1 MTFQLSADPGKNTGI
16 SLGYYDATT
25 PYQLLQRWQVH
36 HGLEG
41 FLRWLDAVVD
51 ELEHVDEIIVER
63 FIANHDE
70 DGDLSG
76 VPIEGAIAL
85 WARQIGAV
93 VIWQTRF
100 DKGALTG
107 YPDDAVT
114 KAQRQRVRFD
124 WLAEHGFAKAGTE
137 NDDTNDAITH
147 GIVSLRKRKHM
158 PTIRAFWGRGR
169 KDAA

>member
-1 MTFQLSADPGKNTGI
+1 MTLILSIDPGLNTGA

-25 PYQLLQRWQVH
+25 PYQLLRRWQIH

-41 FLRWLDAVVD
+41 FLRWLDAVDGELD
-51 ELEHVDEIIVER
+51 EVDEIVGER
-63 FIANHDE
+63 YIQNPDE
-70 DGDLSG
+70 NGDLSG

-85 WARQIGAV
+85 WARQRGAA

-107 YPDDAVT
+107 YPPEAIT

-124 WLAEHGFAKAGTE
+124 FLERHGLAKAGTE
-137 NDDTNDAITH
+137 NDDSNDTVGHAL
-147 GIVSLRKRKHM
+147 VSLKKRRHA
-158 PTIRAFWGRGR
+158 PTIRAYWGRGR
-169 KDAA
+169 SAA